1 MYKITY
7 KNGYVRYSIYQ
18 YGGYRVK
25 NPPQDILKS
34 EYINK
39 DEVIKCG
46 KIQKKEHIQGVDNEQ
61 NK

>member
-7 KNGYVRYSIYQ
+7 KNGYVRYSIHQ
-18 YGGYRVK
+18 YGRYGAK
-25 NPPQDILKS
+25 NIPQDILKT

-46 KIQKKEHIQGVDNEQ
+46 KIQKKD
-61 NK
+61 